1 MLIRT
6 HLIWI
11 VIMDEMAHLELVVE
25 PMGFPPWAGLRRA
38 RNDGK
43 GYATARPS
51 FIGWLGGILRF
62 GE

>member
-38 RNDGK
+38 RNDG
-43 GYATARPS
+43 
-51 FIGWLGGILRF
+51 
-62 GE
+62 